1 MPKYD
6 PAHPV
11 PIAAGPAAAFAQHTG
26 IPGEKIEHWLAMVR
40 SQDRLD
46 AEAGLKQLET
56 LRANQTMLATV
67 LDNIRAC
74 IYMKAPDGR
83 YLYANQAMGELLQC
97 NPASLIGLRDED
109 IFPLEASIHFRHL
122 DAQAMAAKSKVEGM
136 ETFRLGDGADHYY
149 WSVKIPL
156 FSDNGEIYALLGM
169 STDITERKHLEDELL
184 RLATTDDLTRLSNR
198 RHFLERAEST
208 LSRSRRYSEPLAL
221 LMCDIDFFKNINDT
235 FGHAVGD
242 RALCR
247 VADIIRSS
255 LRDTDL
261 AGRIGG
267 EEFAILLVQT
277 SLENAH
283 EVADRLRQAIEA
295 CPILLDDG
303 HPISLTISIGIATP
317 VYPMETLAT
326 LLQHADQALYAAKRQ
341 GRNRVCLA

>member
-1 MPKYD
+1 MPSD
-6 PAHPV
+6 GDARPV
-11 PIAAGPAAAFAQHTG
+11 QSRSLENIETG
-26 IPGEKIEHWLAMVR
+26 
-40 SQDRLD
+40 Q
-46 AEAGLKQLET
+46 T
-56 LRANQTMLATV
+56 LLTTV
-67 LDNIRAC
+67 LDNIGAC

-83 YLYANQAMGELLQC
+83 YLYANRALGELLEC
-97 NPASLIGLRDED
+97 DPGTLTGLRDED
-109 IFPLEASIHFRHL
+109 IFPREASMRFRQL
-122 DAQAMAAKSKVEGM
+122 DNQALAMKGKVEGM
-136 ETFRLGDGADHYY
+136 ETFRLGDGADHHY

-156 FSDNGEIYALLGM
+156 FNDRGEIYALLGM
-169 STDITERKHLEDELL
+169 STDITARKHMEDELL

-198 RHFLERAEST
+198 RHFLEQAEST
-208 LSRSRRYSEPLAL
+208 LSRSRRYAEPLAL

-242 RALCR
+242 QALCR
-247 VADIIRSS
+247 VADIIRST

-295 CPILLDDG
+295 CPIILDDG